1 MTKSLNL
8 FCLPFAGGNS
18 YSYRQY
24 AEKVPSL
31 INIISVEYPGHGTR
45 MHEPLVEDI
54 EVLVQDVYRQISCR
68 IGQADY
74 AVYGHSLG
82 GLVAY
87 LVTRELIQNNHKPPL
102 HLFITGTSGP
112 AAVSRTEKKRH
123 LLPTKEFIEEL
134 KLYGGIPE
142 EILYNE
148 EWMDFFEP
156 ILRADFKV
164 SENYV
169 YDNYTPLKIPFTVI
183 TGSEEDIETPDIE
196 IWQKETRCTVDFRQ
210 LPGNHFFIFKYPHI
224 IVEIMYKKLFAHANA
239 YQS

>member
-24 AEKVPSL
+24 AETAPSL
-31 INIISVEYPGHGTR
+31 LNIIPIDYPGHGTR
-45 MHEPLVEDI
+45 IHEPLMEEI
-54 EVLVQDVYRQISCR
+54 GALVQDIYRQMAR
-68 IGQADY
+68 RMGQTDY
-74 AVYGHSLG
+74 AIYGHSLG

-87 LVTRELIQNNHKPPL
+87 LVTRELIRNNHKPPL

-123 LLPTKEFIEEL
+123 LLPTKEFIEEIRQ
-134 KLYGGIPE
+134 YGGMPE

-156 ILRADFKV
+156 ILRADFRM

-169 YDNYTPLKIPFTVI
+169 YNNDTPLNIPITVI
-183 TGSEEDIETPDIE
+183 TGMEEDMETDDIQV
-196 IWQKETRCTVDFRQ
+196 WQKETRHIIDFKR
-210 LPGNHFFIFKYPHI
+210 LPGNHFFIFKYPQT
-224 IVEIMYKKLFAHANA
+224 IVEIIYKKLFAHANA
-239 YQS
+239 YQL